1 MKNYLILNRLPN
13 KRLNYEAVIDHTKNQ
28 VTYIGYFSAT
38 YQFKGPA
45 TLIEADLT
53 HLDVNNLPEKIYRTL
68 LSCDCLIARSEFD
81 LLLAAKLREAF
92 NIAGET
98 SVDVLPVRDKFIM
111 RRLAQKHKIRQPEF
125 WSLPQFQNNTA
136 AIDKYVL
143 KPRLDASSNGVL
155 IGNRQEIINSTEKI
169 TRPEQWLIEAYIP
182 GEIYHIDGFIEQ
194 GFIKTM
200 QTSKYINTCLN
211 YASGAPLGSA
221 QIPEPSWAKSFTEKI
236 TQALRYANGSLH
248 LEVIVD
254 QNDQPYF
261 LEFAGRV
268 GGSYVVETFELK
280 TGINLHQCDL
290 KMLIGREIDWPNT
303 RNEHRYFGSF
313 IFPYGAKISSDFSAS
328 AFQNALLKLEMNP
341 HPAIPSA
348 TSYLSKHS
356 PMSGIVQAQM
366 DCDQLVLRIMSSASK
381 TNTPVIV

>member
-98 SVDVLPVRDKFIM
+98 SVDVLPIRDKFIM

-194 GFIKTM
+194 GFIKNM
-200 QTSKYINTCLN
+200 Q
-211 YASGAPLGSA
+211 
-221 QIPEPSWAKSFTEKI
+221 
-236 TQALRYANGSLH
+236 
-248 LEVIVD
+248 
-254 QNDQPYF
+254 
-261 LEFAGRV
+261 
-268 GGSYVVETFELK
+268 
-280 TGINLHQCDL
+280 
-290 KMLIGREIDWPNT
+290 
-303 RNEHRYFGSF
+303 
-313 IFPYGAKISSDFSAS
+313 
-328 AFQNALLKLEMNP
+328 
-341 HPAIPSA
+341 
-348 TSYLSKHS
+348 
-356 PMSGIVQAQM
+356 
-366 DCDQLVLRIMSSASK
+366 
-381 TNTPVIV
+381 